1 MILSYLEIL
10 QLESGIPTILD
21 LPSCA
26 FWNEIEGTQYVWGQ
40 QYNCEDTLSKKQS
53 QPLSFRY

>member
-10 QLESGIPTILD
+10 QLESEIPTILD

-26 FWNEIEGTQYVWGQ
+26 FWNEIEGTQYAWRQ
-40 QYNCEDTLSKKQS
+40 QYNCEDKLSKKQS
-53 QPLSFRY
+53 